1 MRPHRICGCYL
12 AVFTRFKGGPVE
24 SMGHNVQNMLLAA
37 FAIVLNTMFKAG
49 PFREGHN
56 VLPQN
61 MLLVAILNRFKG
73 GPIEST
79 GHNVF
84 PRNMLLVFLNSYNV
98 QGHIHHKA
106 TNVQERVPCGTLT
119 GRLRDHSD
127 PFEFRPTPIHATPF
141 KTRLIHG
148 IYCPSMALVLALLNR
163 WVIMRPHRICCC
175 YLAVFTRFK
184 GGPVESMGHDVLP
197 QTLLFCHKV
206 QGQPC

>member
-1 MRPHRICGCYL
+1 MRPHRKCCCFL
-12 AVFTRFKGGPVE
+12 TVFTSFKGGPVE

-37 FAIVLNTMFKAG
+37 FAIVINTMFKAS

-61 MLLVAILNRFKG
+61 MLLAANLTRFKG
-73 GPIEST
+73 SPIEST
-79 GHNVF
+79 RHNVF

-98 QGHIHHKA
+98 RGHIHHKA

-141 KTRLIHG
+141 ETKLI
-148 IYCPSMALVLALLNR
+148 MAYIAHQ
-163 WVIMRPHRICCC
+163 WH
-175 YLAVFTRFK
+175 
-184 GGPVESMGHDVLP
+184 
-197 QTLLFCHKV
+197 
-206 QGQPC
+206 

>member
-1 MRPHRICGCYL
+1 
-12 AVFTRFKGGPVE
+12 
-24 SMGHNVQNMLLAA
+24 MGHNVQNMLLAA
-37 FAIVLNTMFKAG
+37 FAIVINTMFKPA
-49 PFREGHN
+49 PFERDIMCFHKTCC
-56 VLPQN
+56 
-61 MLLVAILNRFKG
+61 LLQILLGSKAAPLNRQDTMFSHG
-73 GPIEST
+73 T
-79 GHNVF
+79 CC
-84 PRNMLLVFLNSYNV
+84 LLFFNSYNV

-106 TNVQERVPCGTLT
+106 TNVQERVLCGTLT

-127 PFEFRPTPIHATPF
+127 PFEFRPTPIPATPF
-141 KTRLIHG
+141 ETKLIHG